1 MNKLLIL
8 FFAIFLNSN
17 AFSQSKISKIFS
29 KESIYIFNNI
39 KDIYKFEYEN
49 YNVRIYSIVNLKGKN
64 ITQGTDEKKSDLFI
78 AISEIGEYPKQKLF
92 KLSNIYLFHNE
103 SFKLIDN
110 EKFILFEFDADVY
123 IDKKITKKHFIQ
135 KL

>member
-92 KLSNIYLFHNE
+92 K
-103 SFKLIDN
+103 
-110 EKFILFEFDADVY
+110 
-123 IDKKITKKHFIQ
+123 
-135 KL
+135 